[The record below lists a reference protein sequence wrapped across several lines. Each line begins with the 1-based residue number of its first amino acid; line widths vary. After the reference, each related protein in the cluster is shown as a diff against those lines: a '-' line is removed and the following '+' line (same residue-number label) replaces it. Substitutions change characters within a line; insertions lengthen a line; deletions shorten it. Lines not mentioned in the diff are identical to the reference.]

1 MNMETFASTNSPKKL
16 AGVLPV
22 FQTPYHDDESID
34 FGTLEKEIHWLYD
47 RGADGIVL
55 AMVSEVLRLSGDERR
70 TLAEHACRFGGKRGV
85 VVISVGAE
93 SSRVAEE
100 FSQHAES
107 FGADALMAVPPIAV
121 AVGEDQLLEYY

>member
-1 MNMETFASTNSPKKL
+1 MPDATKPTAGRRTL
-16 AGVLPV
+16 QGVLPV

-34 FGTLEKEIHWLYD
+34 YDTLAKEIDWLYE

-70 TLAEHACRFGGKRGV
+70 ELGAQACKLSQGRGV
-85 VVISVGAE
+85 VIVSVGAE

-100 FSQHAES
+100 YARQAQGS
-107 FGADALMAVPPIAV
+107 GADGVMAVPPVAV
-121 AVGEDQLLEYY
+121 AVGED